1 MLATLTPTAPAPS
14 PTLLWLAVHRKD
26 LLASLFTIY
35 NAVFQSQQDCRVVRV
50 TALALQPSLQHAV
63 NDVAGDSVFYCP
75 ARNGDSTPV
84 ELCAYLFQ
92 CFQCHAV
99 ARILIG

>member
-1 MLATLTPTAPAPS
+1 
-14 PTLLWLAVHRKD
+14 
-26 LLASLFTIY
+26 
-35 NAVFQSQQDCRVVRV
+35 
-50 TALALQPSLQHAV
+50 
-63 NDVAGDSVFYCP
+63 VFYCP

>member
-1 MLATLTPTAPAPS
+1 MLDTSALTAPTPS
-14 PTLLWLAVHRKD
+14 PTLLWLEYLAKIWLAR
-26 LLASLFTIY
+26 LLTIY
-35 NAVFQSQQDCRVVRV
+35 NAVFQAQQDRRVVRV
-50 TALALQPSLQHAV
+50 AALALQSSLQHAAH
-63 NDVAGDSVFYCP
+63 DVAGYSVFYGP

-92 CFQCHAV
+92 CFQCHAA

>member
-1 MLATLTPTAPAPS
+1 
-14 PTLLWLAVHRKD
+14 
-26 LLASLFTIY
+26 
-35 NAVFQSQQDCRVVRV
+35 
-50 TALALQPSLQHAV
+50 
-63 NDVAGDSVFYCP
+63 VFYCP

-99 ARILIG
+99 DRILIG